1 MKAQRPDELKRA
13 MAACR
18 RVWAGI
24 GVFSAFLNL
33 LMLSVP
39 IYMMQLY
46 DRVLSTR
53 NVDTL
58 LALTVMVMVAL
69 LILGLLDALR
79 GRVGDGLVA
88 LLVLGLL
95 DAVRGRVLARVGGW
109 LDQELGGLVL
119 SGAVADALRAGGGVS
134 AQGLR
139 DLAKVRGYLGG
150 PGVTPLFDAPWAPVF
165 LAIIY
170 LIHPVLGLIGIG
182 GAVVLLVCAVLNDL
196 TTRKKLTEANNAST
210 TAFNTADAAVRNADA
225 IAAMGML
232 PNLVRRWQQMGTRSE
247 SQMAS
252 ALDASGSISATAKTL
267 RFGLQV
273 AMLGVG
279 AYLVILH
286 ELTPGAMIAA
296 AIILARGLAPVE
308 QLINSW
314 RFFTDARTSY
324 RRLGELVARTPDE
337 GERTALPRPGG
348 RVSAEQVSYVPPGVR
363 EPVLQRA
370 SFRLDGGET
379 LGIVGPS
386 GAGKTTLVR
395 LIVGSL
401 TPTAGHVR
409 LDDADVRAWPDE
421 DRGRHVGYLPQNV
434 ELFAGTVR
442 DNIARL
448 GEAGDKEVVAAAQLA
463 GAHEMIL
470 RLPDG
475 YDTKIGVGGVPISGG
490 QHQRIGLA
498 RAVFGNPALLVLD
511 EPNAHLD
518 ADGEKALVQAVV
530 RMRAKGTTVILI
542 AQRAGI
548 MAQVDKML
556 VLKAGKISA
565 FGPRDEILD
574 KLGQLAPPMSRG
586 ASSELAR
593 MPAWR
598 QSARTTPRLRE

>member
-1 MKAQRPDELKRA
+1 

-24 GVFSAFLNL
+24 GVFSACLNM

-39 IYMMQLY
+39 LYMMQIY
-46 DRVLSTR
+46 DRVLATR

-58 LALTVMVMVAL
+58 LALTAMVVVAL

-79 GRVGDGLVA
+79 GRV
-88 LLVLGLL
+88 
-95 DAVRGRVLARVGGW
+95 LARVGGW
-109 LDQELGGLVL
+109 LDRELGGLVL

-150 PGVTPLFDAPWAPVF
+150 PAVTPLFDAPWAPVF
-165 LAIIY
+165 LAIIFM
-170 LIHPVLGLIGIG
+170 IHPVLGWIGAG
-182 GAVVLLVCAVLNDL
+182 GAVVLFVCAVLNDL
-196 TTRKKLTEANNAST
+196 TTRKKLTEANDAS
-210 TAFNTADAAVRNADA
+210 ASALNTADAAVRNADA

-232 PNLVRRWQQMGTRSE
+232 PNLVDRWQQMGTRG
-247 SQMAS
+247 QGLLAS
-252 ALDASGSISATAKTL
+252 AMDTSGGISATAKAT
-267 RFGLQV
+267 RFSLQV

-286 ELTPGAMIAA
+286 EMTPGAMIAA

-324 RRLGELVARTPDE
+324 RRLGLLVARMPDE
-337 GERTALPRPGG
+337 DERTALPRPSG
-348 RVSAEQVSYVPPGVR
+348 RIDVEQVSYVPPGVR
-363 EPVLQRA
+363 EPVVQRA
-370 SFRLDGGET
+370 SFHLDSGEA
-379 LGIVGPS
+379 LGLVGPS

-448 GEAGDKEVVAAAQLA
+448 GDADDKAVVAAAQLA

-475 YDTKIGVGGVPISGG
+475 YDTRIGAGGVPISGG

-518 ADGEKALVQAVV
+518 GEGEQALVQAVL
-530 RMRAKGTTVILI
+530 RMRAKGTTIVLI
-542 AQRAGI
+542 AQRAGV

-565 FGPRDEILD
+565 FGPRDEILQR
-574 KLGQLAPPMSRG
+574 LGQLVSP
-586 ASSELAR
+586 
-593 MPAWR
+593 MPAGAPSGEARLPKLR
-598 QSARTTPRLRE
+598 QPARTPPARRLR